1 MAMTGIEKRFVN
13 RAGKGKNNIEKIKQ
27 RLEAIGENNIHE
39 VLELGCGT
47 GSVSAYLANSC
58 SMHVYGTDFDPEQVK
73 IARRVTPENSHLH
86 FGVEDA
92 SNLTCK
98 DNQFD
103 LVVSQNVFHH
113 VPDWRKAVRE
123 ISRVLKSGGYL
134 FWLDLSF
141 PNLLIRITKPFV
153 KNYGLYTFD
162 DVQAEF
168 NKHHFESIYY
178 KRISQ
183 VPFSHHHLVLE
194 KI

>member
-13 RAGKGKNNIEKIKQ
+13 RAGKGQNNIEKIQQ
-27 RLEAIGENNIHE
+27 RLDALGENNIHQ

-47 GSVSAYLANSC
+47 GAVSAYLAYC
-58 SMHVYGTDFDPEQVK
+58 CGMDVYGTDFDPEQVK
-73 IARRVTPENSHLH
+73 TARLINPENNHLH

-98 DNQFD
+98 DDQFD

-113 VPDWRKAVRE
+113 VPDWRKAVGE

-141 PNLLIRITKPFV
+141 PTLLIHITKPFT

-162 DVQAEF
+162 DVQTEF
-168 NKHHFESIYY
+168 NKYQFEYINY
-178 KRISQ
+178 KRLSQ

-194 KI
+194 KL